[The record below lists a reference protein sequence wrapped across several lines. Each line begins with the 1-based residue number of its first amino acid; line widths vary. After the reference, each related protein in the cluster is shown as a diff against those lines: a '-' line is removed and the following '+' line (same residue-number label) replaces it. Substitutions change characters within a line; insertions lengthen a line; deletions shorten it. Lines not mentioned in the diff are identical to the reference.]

1 MPGGA
6 SPRTAQGKY
15 PTWSSA
21 NSLAL
26 AGSSTVVI
34 GKITP
39 VDVGFK
45 CDEFY
50 AVQSHVLLLLLI
62 FGPCLGP
69 SVVFIF
75 RKRDPIMMHS
85 LIKYSVM
92 ELQKS
97 IQHDIMEK
105 LNEHTE
111 AGAGVRPKVAFPQQ
125 NLRHGCWKSMYI
137 PTLSPNHFEASEFL
151 QERKY
156 GGHLKKQWVQGF

>member
-26 AGSSTVVI
+26 AGSSTVGT
-34 GKITP
+34 GKIKP

-45 CDEFY
+45 CGEFY

-62 FGPCLGP
+62 FGPCLG
-69 SVVFIF
+69 VCAVFIF

-111 AGAGVRPKVAFPQQ
+111 AGAGVRPKVAFCRCAKIYPF
-125 NLRHGCWKSMYI
+125 S
-137 PTLSPNHFEASEFL
+137 
-151 QERKY
+151 
-156 GGHLKKQWVQGF
+156 